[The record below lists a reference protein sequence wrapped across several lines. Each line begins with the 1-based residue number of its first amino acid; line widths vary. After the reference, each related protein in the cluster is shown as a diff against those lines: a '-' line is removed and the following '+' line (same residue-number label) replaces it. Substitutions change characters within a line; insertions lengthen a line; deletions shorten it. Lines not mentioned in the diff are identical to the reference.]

1 MVQRT
6 VVYSM
11 FTFIISIALSLFFLL
26 FLGFMILGNRVAHV
40 IEYQQS
46 KEADETLTEIAQMMQ
61 QDEERTRE
69 IVNKKK

>member
-1 MVQRT
+1 
-6 VVYSM
+6 
-11 FTFIISIALSLFFLL
+11 
-26 FLGFMILGNRVAHV
+26 MILGNRVAHV